1 MALVYARTV
10 PLLLGLVGRR
20 DGQGFQELLA
30 PRRHLLGLNLDRI
43 ANLKSVGLNLLLAPQ
58 DLRFAGEVEIQQI
71 PFGGLDGDVFF
82 RNAMHRAAKVRRWK
96 VLRCGGNQ
104 QRQRQNPQNG

>member
-1 MALVYARTV
+1 MLAAGAAIDRIRATEIRATRMRCMALVYARTV

-71 PFGGLDGDVFF
+71 PFGGL
-82 RNAMHRAAKVRRWK
+82 
-96 VLRCGGNQ
+96 
-104 QRQRQNPQNG
+104 